1 MRRERASKIVLV
13 VVGLLFCAGVYP
25 LILMAKQALRWRSRP
40 CAGDDDESIRH
51 ARHLPAACVPQSLCA
66 SQPDR
71 LRGVVELRARQYHGS
86 ASISW
91 IHCSQRT
98 DRFGFVRRYRCNP
111 DRAGS
116 SKRVTR
122 ASIRSHGES
131 VEGVRMPDTVVES
144 LILDLLQW
152 LAAADRSYEEV
163 MEAWRTSCPKL
174 PVWEEANDR
183 ADVGDLDKNATFI
196 GLLLAQA
203 WEDGTKFPTL
213 ERLCKSIL
221 EFAASHHSI
230 LRVLQTLSEE
240 NAGSSASVKTL
251 QVAADQSPP

>member
-1 MRRERASKIVLV
+1 
-13 VVGLLFCAGVYP
+13 
-25 LILMAKQALRWRSRP
+25 
-40 CAGDDDESIRH
+40 
-51 ARHLPAACVPQSLCA
+51 
-66 SQPDR
+66 
-71 LRGVVELRARQYHGS
+71 
-86 ASISW
+86 
-91 IHCSQRT
+91 
-98 DRFGFVRRYRCNP
+98 
-111 DRAGS
+111 
-116 SKRVTR
+116 
-122 ASIRSHGES
+122 
-131 VEGVRMPDTVVES
+131 MPDTVVES

-221 EFAASHHSI
+221 EFAASHYSI